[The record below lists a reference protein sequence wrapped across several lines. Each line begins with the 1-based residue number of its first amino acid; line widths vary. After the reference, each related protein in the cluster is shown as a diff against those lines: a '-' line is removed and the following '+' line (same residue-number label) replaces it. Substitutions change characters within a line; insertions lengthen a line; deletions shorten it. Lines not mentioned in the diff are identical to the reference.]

1 MQLVLHGGERL
12 GPYEVV
18 SRVAAGGMG
27 EVWRARDTRLG
38 RDVAIKVLSGAVAT
52 DSDGLRRF
60 EREAR
65 AAGRLNHPNILTI
78 FDIGS
83 RDGAPYLVLELLE
96 GETLR
101 ERLGRGRLT
110 VATAV
115 DYATQAA
122 RGLAAAHEQR
132 LVHRDLKPE
141 NLFITR
147 DERVKILDF
156 GLAKVVQPN
165 PPGQGSSHAPTIDG
179 VTVSRAVVGTAG
191 YMSPEQAL
199 GEAVDLRTDVF
210 AFGAVLFEML
220 AGRRAFEAATSP
232 ARWFEIVTEEPPD
245 LAAPGWNVPAE
256 LARIVRRCLAKRP
269 GERYQDAGAL
279 LSDLQA
285 ANARAASSERAV
297 RPEDDFGSRRV
308 MLVVLPFDNLSRDP
322 EQEYFSDGLTEETIT
337 ALGSLSTDRLGVIAR
352 TSSMS
357 YKGARKSVAEIGR
370 ELSVDFALEGS
381 VRRQGDRVR
390 IGVQLVRTG
399 DQTQVWAQRYDR
411 EMKDVLAV
419 QDELG
424 RAIADQVQV
433 TVTPAAVVTAGIA
446 PTIDQT
452 AFDAYLRGRFHL
464 WHVTR
469 SSLERAIEY
478 FTRALEIDPGMAVA
492 LAGLA
497 QAHVILPIAAD
508 VAPGDAFPRA
518 ERAALDALAID
529 PESAEAHSALASLR
543 FWNDWDWAASEAH
556 ARRAIA
562 RNPSYARAHQV
573 LGRMLTNVGRFDEAF
588 AEIDIAGRLDPFAQ
602 LIAALSGDFRF
613 QARRYEEVPGLIRRA
628 LEIDPG
634 FWVTHVLAARFFLHQ
649 GQHDEALAEAKLAK
663 DGSGAHSE
671 PVSLIGC
678 ILGRMG
684 RRREAEA
691 VLLELEQRSAE
702 RNVPPNAVAVVY
714 LGLGDIEVA
723 LTWLERAYRERDVH
737 LLELGVEPKWDEA
750 RNHPRFREL
759 VRAIGLPVG

>member
-1 MQLVLHGGERL
+1 
-12 GPYEVV
+12 
-18 SRVAAGGMG
+18 
-27 EVWRARDTRLG
+27 
-38 RDVAIKVLSGAVAT
+38 
-52 DSDGLRRF
+52 
-60 EREAR
+60 
-65 AAGRLNHPNILTI
+65 
-78 FDIGS
+78 
-83 RDGAPYLVLELLE
+83 
-96 GETLR
+96 
-101 ERLGRGRLT
+101 
-110 VATAV
+110 
-115 DYATQAA
+115 
-122 RGLAAAHEQR
+122 
-132 LVHRDLKPE
+132 
-141 NLFITR
+141 
-147 DERVKILDF
+147 
-156 GLAKVVQPN
+156 
-165 PPGQGSSHAPTIDG
+165 
-179 VTVSRAVVGTAG
+179 
-191 YMSPEQAL
+191 
-199 GEAVDLRTDVF
+199 
-210 AFGAVLFEML
+210 
-220 AGRRAFEAATSP
+220 
-232 ARWFEIVTEEPPD
+232 
-245 LAAPGWNVPAE
+245 
-256 LARIVRRCLAKRP
+256 
-269 GERYQDAGAL
+269 
-279 LSDLQA
+279 
-285 ANARAASSERAV
+285 
-297 RPEDDFGSRRV
+297 

-337 ALGSLSTDRLGVIAR
+337 ALGSLGTDRLGVIAR
-352 TSSMS
+352 TSAMS
-357 YKGARKSVAEIGR
+357 YKGARKSIAEIGR

-390 IGVQLVRTG
+390 ISVQLVRTG

-433 TVTPAAVVTAGIA
+433 KATPASEVTAGVM
-446 PTIDQT
+446 PTIDQA

-464 WHVTR
+464 WRVTR
-469 SSLERAIEY
+469 SSLERAIQY

-497 QAHVILPIAAD
+497 QAQVILPIAAD
-508 VAPGDAFPRA
+508 VAPRDAFPRA
-518 ERAALDALAID
+518 ERAGLDALALD

-573 LGRMLTNVGRFDEAF
+573 LGRTLANIGRFDEAF

-613 QARRYEEVPGLIRRA
+613 QARRYDEVPGLIRRA

-634 FWVTHVLAARFFLHQ
+634 FWVAHVLAARFFLHQ
-649 GQHDEALAEAKLAK
+649 GQYEEALAEATLAK

-691 VLLELEQRSAE
+691 VLLDLEQRSAD
-702 RNVPPNAVAVVY
+702 RHVPPNAVAVVY
-714 LGLGDIEVA
+714 LGLGDVEEA
-723 LTWLERAYRERDVH
+723 LAWLERAYRERDVH
-737 LLELGVEPKWDEA
+737 LLELGVEPKWDEV
-750 RNHPRFREL
+750 RDHPRFREL